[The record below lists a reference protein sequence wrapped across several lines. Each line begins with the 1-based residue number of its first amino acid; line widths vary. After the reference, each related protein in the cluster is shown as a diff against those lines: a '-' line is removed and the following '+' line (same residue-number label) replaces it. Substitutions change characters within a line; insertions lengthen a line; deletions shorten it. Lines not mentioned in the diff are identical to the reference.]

1 MAAEKPFG
9 APKIEKLGALSVSA
23 VKKVHTTMNPYTW
36 LLLGHFLGD
45 WVLQNDWMAR
55 GKRKNLLTLAG
66 VVHFAVYTAV
76 IIGALWLAGVTDR
89 TPAFYLV
96 FGVIVFVSHWLID
109 ATDGVEW
116 WMRFYRQSRLE
127 MVRVMVDQ
135 VLHLLVLLVLTV
147 FFVGV

>member
-1 MAAEKPFG
+1 MD
-9 APKIEKLGALSVSA
+9 
-23 VKKVHTTMNPYTW
+23 TYTW
-36 LLLGHFLGD
+36 LFLGHFLGD

-55 GKRKNLLTLAG
+55 GKKKNLLTLAG
-66 VVHFAVYTAV
+66 AVHFAVYTAV
-76 IIGALWLAGVTDR
+76 TIGALWLAGVTDR
-89 TPAFYLV
+89 TLAFYLV

-135 VLHLLVLLVLTV
+135 VLHLLVLLALTV

>member
-1 MAAEKPFG
+1 
-9 APKIEKLGALSVSA
+9 
-23 VKKVHTTMNPYTW
+23 MNTYTW

-45 WVLQNDWMAR
+45 WVLQNNWMAK
-55 GKRKNLLTLAG
+55 GKKKGLFTLAG
-66 VVHFAVYTAV
+66 AVHFALYTGV
-76 IIGALWLAGVTDR
+76 ILGALWLSGVTDR
-89 TPAFYLV
+89 GLSSYLV
-96 FGVIVFVSHWLID
+96 SGIVVFVSHWLID

-127 MVRVMVDQ
+127 VVRVMVDQ